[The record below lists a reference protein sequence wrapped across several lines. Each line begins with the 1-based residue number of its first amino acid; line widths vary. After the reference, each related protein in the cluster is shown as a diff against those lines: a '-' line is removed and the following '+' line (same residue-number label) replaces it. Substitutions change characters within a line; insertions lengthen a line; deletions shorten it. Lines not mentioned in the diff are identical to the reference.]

1 LSPEKDRGE
10 IQANFKRGRGDQA
23 GVASKL
29 NDNGFVTT
37 PVKSYWPN
45 DFGLWNMA
53 GNVSEWVMDV
63 YRPLSG
69 EDIED
74 FNSFRGNNYKTK
86 LLDADRYVA
95 EKDSL
100 GRIIYK
106 DVTAEENAD
115 RRNYTTADNI
125 GFLDEETY
133 DNGSQQYEYGV
144 TSLINNRARVYKGA
158 SWDDRAYWLSPGTR
172 RYLDEQQ
179 SLSTLGF
186 RCAMVR
192 IGNPEGNK

>member
-1 LSPEKDRGE
+1 
-10 IQANFKRGRGDQA
+10 
-23 GVASKL
+23 
-29 NDNGFVTT
+29 
-37 PVKSYWPN
+37 
-45 DFGLWNMA
+45 M
-53 GNVSEWVMDV
+53 
-63 YRPLSG
+63 SG

-86 LLDADRYVA
+86 LLDADNYVA

-100 GRIIYK
+100 GRIIYR
-106 DVTAEENAD
+106 DVTEEENAD

-133 DNGSQQYEYGV
+133 DNGTQQYEYGV

-192 IGNPEGNK
+192 IGNPAGNK